1 MPQIMLLERIH
12 TLNKREIMFGNLF
25 VKFQRGYVSEIDQFL
40 QELNNMPGIKSTA
53 RIEEEQK
60 YKRIFALR
68 DVSKINIP
76 EELPWK
82 EF

>member
-1 MPQIMLLERIH
+1 MRI
-12 TLNKREIMFGNLF
+12 
-25 VKFQRGYVSEIDQFL
+25 YVSEIDQFL
-40 QELNNMPGIKSTA
+40 QELQTLPGVKSNS

-68 DVSKINIP
+68 DIPQLNIP

-82 EF
+82 DF